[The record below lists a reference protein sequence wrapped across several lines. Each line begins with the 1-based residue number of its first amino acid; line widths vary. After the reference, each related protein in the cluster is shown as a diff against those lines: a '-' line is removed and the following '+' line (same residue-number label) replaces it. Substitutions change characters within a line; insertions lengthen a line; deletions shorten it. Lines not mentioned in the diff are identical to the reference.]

1 MQIVGYEPGSPDE
14 PATILVARN
23 GAVEMQSLN
32 PGTELEYGIDGRHCA
47 GTVEKGR
54 HDSCNRDTAP
64 YCDVHSSV
72 WPCARCRGDCA
83 MPLET
88 CYEEHAIY
96 LAAFEP
102 ATFKVGVTRSWRL
115 ETRLTEQGA
124 RLAAH
129 IRTVENGRTA
139 RQIEAQIANDI
150 PDRVDVKTKIDGLD
164 SVLDTDRWEALLDPY
179 DVIETY
185 AFEYGLSLD
194 QQPIQ
199 TTSASGTVLGSRGR
213 VLLLEKGETP
223 YAIDLQSLVGYEIL
237 EGESESERQT
247 SLGGF

>member
-1 MQIVGYEPGSPDE
+1 VQIVGYDPGTPDE
-14 PATILVARN
+14 PATIHVARN
-23 GAVEMQSLN
+23 GSVKTQSLN
-32 PGTELEYGIDGRHCA
+32 PGTELEYGLDGRHCA
-47 GTVEKGR
+47 GSVENGR
-54 HDSCNRDTAP
+54 HDSCNRDSAP
-64 YCDVHSSV
+64 YCDGHTSV

-88 CYEEHAIY
+88 CHEEHAIY

-124 RLAAH
+124 RRGAH

-139 RQIEAQIANDI
+139 RQIEAQMANDI

-164 SVLDTDRWEALLDPY
+164 SELDNGRWGGLLDRY
-179 DVIETY
+179 DVIKTY

-194 QQPIQ
+194 QQPIH
-199 TTSASGTVLGSRGR
+199 TSSASGTVLGSRGR

-223 YAIDLQSLVGYEIL
+223 YAIDLQSLVGYEVL
-237 EGESESERQT
+237 DGESDSERQT

>member
-1 MQIVGYEPGSPDE
+1 
-14 PATILVARN
+14 
-23 GAVEMQSLN
+23 MQSLN

-47 GTVEKGR
+47 GTVEKKR